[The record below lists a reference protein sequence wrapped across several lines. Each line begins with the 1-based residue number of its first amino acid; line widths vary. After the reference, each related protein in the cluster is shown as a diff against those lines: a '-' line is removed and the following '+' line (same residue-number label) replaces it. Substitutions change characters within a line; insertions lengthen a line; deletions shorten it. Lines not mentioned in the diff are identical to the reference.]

1 MDLNCM
7 IIDDEPLAVEL
18 LESYV
23 RRTPFLALK
32 GAFTSAFEALGVLEK
47 GPVDLVFLDIQ
58 MPELNG
64 LEFSRLIGER
74 AKVIFTTA
82 FEQYAVEG
90 FKVDALDYL
99 LKPISYPEFLKAAH
113 KALRWKELNASP
125 SEREAADA
133 LFVRSGNRLVKV
145 QLSSILYIEGMQ
157 DYVKIHLDNSP
168 QPVVA
173 LVTMKDF
180 EGMLSSP
187 FIRIHRSYII
197 NLDKVTMVERNRV
210 FLGSDWLSVSD
221 SYKEQFLQEIN
232 RKTLK

>member
-1 MDLNCM
+1 MDLNCL

-47 GPVDLVFLDIQ
+47 EPVDLVFLDIQ

-113 KALRWKELNASP
+113 KALRWKELNASSVP
-125 SEREAADA
+125 ATDWSKCSCRASFTSKAC
-133 LFVRSGNRLVKV
+133 R
-145 QLSSILYIEGMQ
+145 
-157 DYVKIHLDNSP
+157 
-168 QPVVA
+168 
-173 LVTMKDF
+173 TM
-180 EGMLSSP
+180 
-187 FIRIHRSYII
+187 
-197 NLDKVTMVERNRV
+197 
-210 FLGSDWLSVSD
+210 
-221 SYKEQFLQEIN
+221 
-232 RKTLK
+232 